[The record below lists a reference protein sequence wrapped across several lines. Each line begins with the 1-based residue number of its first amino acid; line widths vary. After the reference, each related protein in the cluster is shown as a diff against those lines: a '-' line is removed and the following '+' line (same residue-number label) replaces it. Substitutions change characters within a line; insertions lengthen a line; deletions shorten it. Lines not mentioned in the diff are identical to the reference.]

1 MKHVMVVED
10 NEDNRELLA
19 ALLEHRF
26 ELSQFEDGLAALD
39 AMAARIPDLVLLD
52 ISLPGMSGE
61 QVLARIRDRPETR
74 GIPVVALTAH
84 AMNGDRERY
93 LAQGFDDYYRKP
105 IVDDEAFLDSVDRW
119 SSARR
124 S

>member
-26 ELSQFEDGLAALD
+26 ELSQFEDGRAALD
-39 AMAARIPDLVLLD
+39 ALTSRIPDLILLD
-52 ISLPGMSGE
+52 ISLPGMGGE
-61 QVLARIRDRPETR
+61 QVLARIRDRAETR
-74 GIPVVALTAH
+74 DIPVVALTAH
-84 AMNGDRERY
+84 AMTNDRERY
-93 LAQGFDDYYRKP
+93 IAQGFDDYYSKP
-105 IVDDEAFLDSVDRW
+105 IVDDDAFIESVDRW
-119 SSARR
+119 SNGRR